1 MELNKFVGNKIRQF
15 REEKGLSQ
23 EILAKRLNT
32 TRQTISRYENG
43 DRKANQDVLFELA
56 KLFNQSVDCFFSPQE
71 EKEVRDE
78 RLITIAAH
86 LDDDVTDDE
95 LRDILAYIEM
105 KKTTPSREVTKCL
118 KN

>member
-23 EILAKRLNT
+23 ETLAKRLNT

-56 KLFNQSVDCFFSPQE
+56 KLFNQSVDAFFPPR

-105 KKTTPSREVTKCL
+105 KKQLHRGK
-118 KN
+118 